1 VFLAQVPLREVSRP
15 VTRSW
20 VLVPSPAMQAEM
32 LGHLTTHSLSKFEE
46 KLCKLGASKLEDI
59 QYLRDDDLTSIGMN
73 VVQIRKLQS
82 TNKPAKKAWDKKVW
96 DDDDDDDND
105 DDGDKKEGFQPDRQ
119 DLARQMRSLTDP
131 PSFATKERKS
141 IFWQEQ
147 AKGRPKRLI
156 FIRHGESE
164 ANVMRSITASVP
176 DHSLHLTAKGR
187 EQALDAGRRLKE
199 LIGEESATF
208 IVSPYVRA
216 RETLNGILWAWDGV
230 KPPIRQDLRIREQEY
245 GNFDS
250 PDIQAQHKEKKL
262 FGPFYYRFPNGESPA
277 DCFDRA
283 SSFIESLY
291 RSWQD
296 NTFDNYVIVG
306 HGMMIL
312 VTLMRLLCLSV
323 EEFMSWE
330 SLENCEFIVLERPV
344 LSDPKFKIAFTLAG
358 GGAGKHVGDLR
369 KKTVAQEPP
378 APAWDGDPSA
388 SLLTNLPVTG
398 TGGYLA
404 AGQDTI
410 AKSTTS

>member
-1 VFLAQVPLREVSRP
+1 
-15 VTRSW
+15 
-20 VLVPSPAMQAEM
+20 MQAEM

-250 PDIQAQHKEKKL
+250 PDIQAQ
-262 FGPFYYRFPNGESPA
+262 
-277 DCFDRA
+277 
-283 SSFIESLY
+283 
-291 RSWQD
+291 
-296 NTFDNYVIVG
+296 
-306 HGMMIL
+306 
-312 VTLMRLLCLSV
+312 TLGFEHR
-323 EEFMSWE
+323 
-330 SLENCEFIVLERPV
+330 
-344 LSDPKFKIAFTLAG
+344 
-358 GGAGKHVGDLR
+358 
-369 KKTVAQEPP
+369 
-378 APAWDGDPSA
+378 
-388 SLLTNLPVTG
+388 
-398 TGGYLA
+398 
-404 AGQDTI
+404 
-410 AKSTTS
+410 TS